1 MFSFLLLGAP
11 QILKEG
17 RAIQLPRRKNRALLF
32 YVAAHDKPLTREH
45 LLNFFFPDHER
56 AAAQPILRTML
67 YDLRKQLDDALIVQ
81 DEMLALAPD
90 TVVDA
95 RAFQSNLQLP
105 TSNLQSLTS
114 SLQLYRGD
122 FLDGLTLPDEPQF
135 DDWVNRER
143 ERYRALATRGWNKL
157 AALYEDAREY
167 GGALDALERAVALD
181 ALNEEIQRA
190 AMRVQYFRGDRAG
203 AIRRFEQLQNRLNEE
218 LGVPPLPET
227 RALYDAI
234 VTDALVADSRW
245 QMADSR
251 PLDFARGKLPTEDG
265 GRRVRKSI
273 TKPLTSTTQSLLPF
287 AGREAELRA
296 MEQGA
301 AAGKIIWIEGEPGIG
316 KTRLAEEYVARQ
328 REDTLVLS
336 GAAHELEASL
346 PYQPLLDALR
356 TLVNQWQGDEL
367 REQLQLAPVW
377 LAELVRLV
385 PEL

>member
-81 DEMLALAPD
+81 DETLALAPD
-90 TVVDA
+90 TFVDA
-95 RAFQSNLQLP
+95 RAFQSNLQPP
-105 TSNLQSLTS
+105 TFNMQYLTS

-167 GGALDALERAVALD
+167 GGALDALERALALD

-273 TKPLTSTTQSLLPF
+273 TKP
-287 AGREAELRA
+287 
-296 MEQGA
+296 
-301 AAGKIIWIEGEPGIG
+301 
-316 KTRLAEEYVARQ
+316 
-328 REDTLVLS
+328 
-336 GAAHELEASL
+336 
-346 PYQPLLDALR
+346 
-356 TLVNQWQGDEL
+356 
-367 REQLQLAPVW
+367 
-377 LAELVRLV
+377 
-385 PEL
+385 